1 MEFTTEVTIYFDID
15 FLFNECLEQNIFET
29 EDIYTL
35 VKEHTVTWDDVE
47 YYLVE
52 GWMIDSVVSE
62 LKKRLDKELSK

>member
-1 MEFTTEVTIYFDID
+1 MEFTTNVTIYFDID
-15 FLFNECLEQNIFET
+15 FLFYKCLAENIFET

-35 VKEHTVTWDDVE
+35 VRDYVTEWDDVP
-47 YYLVE
+47 YYLTE